1 MIVSPGPGDFFR
13 LAQIPSSAMKWLKYD
28 VPQEYRYYDSE
39 EEPGH
44 WYIHKKHMLGAIELA
59 YKQTG
64 HVDYSALRDYL
75 QMEIAEAK
83 VNWTVNSQQR
93 TKTIVPSLTL
103 HEAYQTLHLDSNA
116 PDSIV
121 SVVWR
126 HLAYEEHPDRGGDA
140 ELFRKYSEAYQQ
152 IKKDGK

>member
-1 MIVSPGPGDFFR
+1 
-13 LAQIPSSAMKWLKYD
+13 MKWLKYD
-28 VPQEYRYYDSE
+28 VPQEYRYYDNE
-39 EEPGH
+39 EEPGY
-44 WYIHKKHMLGAIELA
+44 WYIHKKHMLGAVELA